1 MSGASD
7 EQRAKHGVLT
17 VALVDLGII
26 ILYLV
31 FLVFFTGICSGPID
45 VSGAHEYTS
54 LYHLMHVALIALV
67 FIVYCSRAWFKSF
80 AIIVALVAVA
90 AIVLDTIVLVV
101 RVTDGA
107 AAMWADVCTIIVT
120 IFSVFLLLFA
130 WLYLIFSLL
139 ALPRYGWTDST
150 TTTTTTTTEP
160 SSVEQEEQEA
170 QALLLDG
177 KQTLIDID
185 TIGNSRRRAVA
196 AATAS
201 SSATSAAHRRML
213 LKAGASTW

>member
-54 LYHLMHVALIALV
+54 LYHLMHVPLIALV

-107 AAMWADVCTIIVT
+107 ATMWADLCTIIVT

-150 TTTTTTTTEP
+150 TTTTEP

-185 TIGNSRRRAVA
+185 TIGKGRRRAVA